1 MKISILLLFPI
12 FGMSQ
17 ELPPQIATK
26 SSGAE
31 CNGLLFNAKITN
43 CSRAKLSCYNLYID
57 ASCDGKLE
65 GENIKIFMSDE
76 KREKSLKI
84 ENDLKLSNN
93 KNFIQIA
100 KIMAQQRQFVKK
112 DKNNTD
118 FKLALI
124 KYIVKQLDSSVKTDE
139 QVNAYIIKEK
149 KEGRSFDLKK
159 YVNLE
164 EMGNK
169 TRVKINL
176 SGIIQ
181 DEIEDTGPI
190 FLGGLNF
197 TSSGQDNNAQDVF
210 KNNINE
216 AFNCK

>member
-57 ASCDGKLE
+57 ASCDGKIK

-118 FKLALI
+118 LA
-124 KYIVKQLDSSVKTDE
+124 KCKNK
-139 QVNAYIIKEK
+139 IIAVEK
-149 KEGRSFDLKK
+149 KLTRNESQDLELLVKK
-159 YVNLE
+159 Y
-164 EMGNK
+164 
-169 TRVKINL
+169 R
-176 SGIIQ
+176 
-181 DEIEDTGPI
+181 
-190 FLGGLNF
+190 
-197 TSSGQDNNAQDVF
+197 
-210 KNNINE
+210 
-216 AFNCK
+216 